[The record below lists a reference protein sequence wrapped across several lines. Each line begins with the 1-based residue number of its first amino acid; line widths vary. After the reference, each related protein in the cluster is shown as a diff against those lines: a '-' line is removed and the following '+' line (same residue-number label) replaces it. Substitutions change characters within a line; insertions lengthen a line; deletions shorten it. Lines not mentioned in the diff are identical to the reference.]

1 MLEDPCLPALGPG
14 PTLQDKAEPQV
25 PVTPFPSTPASN
37 ASTGEAGL
45 TGLELVQWGYQG
57 QIREDSGQRTRLPS
71 EPLAPLPLANPHPLA
86 REQAFVPGSTLEQD
100 QQRLQATEL
109 EPWDLAQQLCL
120 LASS

>member
-37 ASTGEAGL
+37 ATGEAGL
-45 TGLELVQWGYQG
+45 TGLELVQWGHQG
-57 QIREDSGQRTRLPS
+57 QIREDSGQRAALSS
-71 EPLAPLPLANPHPLA
+71 EPPAPLPLANPHPLA
-86 REQAFVPGSTLEQD
+86 GEEASVPGSTVEQD

-109 EPWDLAQQLCL
+109 EPWDLARQLCL
-120 LASS
+120 PASS